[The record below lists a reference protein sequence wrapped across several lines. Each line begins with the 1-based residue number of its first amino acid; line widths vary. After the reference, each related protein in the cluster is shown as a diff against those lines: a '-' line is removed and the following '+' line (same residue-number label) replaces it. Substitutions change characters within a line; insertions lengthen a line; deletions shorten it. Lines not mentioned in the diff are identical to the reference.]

1 MNDFYR
7 KEKAKNKKIQEYRRG
22 IRAEIIAGL
31 YLSVTGW
38 RVLAWRRK
46 CPMGE
51 IDLVAKRGKII
62 SFIALKARQNERV
75 GIDTITAHQWRR
87 ISEAADLFMAR
98 LGQYADCSSGLMRLL
113 LFQGNGQGDLKIC
126 GSTSILVL

>member
-1 MNDFYR
+1 MIFT
-7 KEKAKNKKIQEYRRG
+7 EKKKLQNKKIQEYRRD

-38 RVLAWRRK
+38 RVLAGRRK

-51 IDLVAKRGKII
+51 IDLAAERGKII

-98 LGQYADCSSGLMRLL
+98 LGQYADCSWRFDAIIIVPRKWPRRFKNMWL
-113 LFQGNGQGDLKIC
+113 D
-126 GSTSILVL
+126 

>member
-1 MNDFYR
+1 MIFT
-7 KEKAKNKKIQEYRRG
+7 EKKKLQNKKIQAYRRG

-38 RVLAWRRK
+38 RVLAWRWK
-46 CPMGE
+46 CPLGE

-62 SFIALKARQNERV
+62 SFIEVKARQNEQAA
-75 GIDTITAHQWRR
+75 IDSITAHQWRR

-98 LGQYADCSSGLMRLL
+98 HGQYTDCSWRFDAIIIVPRKWSRRFKNMWL
-113 LFQGNGQGDLKIC
+113 D
-126 GSTSILVL
+126 

>member
-1 MNDFYR
+1 MIYT
-7 KEKAKNKKIQEYRRG
+7 EKKKLQKKIQAYRRG
-22 IRAEIIAGL
+22 IGAEIVAGL

-38 RVLAWRRK
+38 RVLAWRWK
-46 CPMGE
+46 CPLGE

-62 SFIALKARQNERV
+62 SFIALKACQNERV

>member
-1 MNDFYR
+1 MIFT
-7 KEKAKNKKIQEYRRG
+7 EKKKLQNKKIQVYRRG

-38 RVLAWRRK
+38 HFLALRWK
-46 CPMGE
+46 SPLGE

-62 SFIALKARQNERV
+62 SFIEVKSRQNERAAIV
-75 GIDTITAHQWRR
+75 SITAHQWRR

-98 LGQYADCSSGLMRLL
+98 HGQYADC
-113 LFQGNGQGDLKIC
+113 
-126 GSTSILVL
+126 

>member
-1 MNDFYR
+1 MIFT
-7 KEKAKNKKIQEYRRG
+7 EKKKLQNKKIQAYRRG

-46 CPMGE
+46 CPLGE
-51 IDLVAKRGKII
+51 
-62 SFIALKARQNERV
+62 
-75 GIDTITAHQWRR
+75 IDTITAHQWRR

-98 LGQYADCSSGLMRLL
+98 HGQYADCSWRFDAIIIVPRKWPRRFKNMWL
-113 LFQGNGQGDLKIC
+113 D
-126 GSTSILVL
+126 